1 MKHHLRYLPIWAA
14 VATFS
19 FLNGCA
25 SNLTNVAPTPPA
37 QYSSLGTVT
46 GSACGSL
53 GILGTSTYFIPAG
66 LNDRVERAYQA
77 ALASQPGAT
86 SLTNITMQE
95 DWYWWLV
102 GTFRC
107 VTITGEAV
115 K

>member
-1 MKHHLRYLPIWAA
+1 MKPSIRPLAA
-14 VATFS
+14 ILAAQI
-19 FLNGCA
+19 LGGCA
-25 SNLTNVAPTPPA
+25 SSFTNVAPTPPA
-37 QYSSLGTVT
+37 QYSSLGKVT

-53 GILGTSTYFIPAG
+53 GVLGTSTYFIPAG

-77 ALASQPGAT
+77 AVASQPGAT
-86 SLTNITMQE
+86 SLVNVTMQE

-115 K
+115 KP